1 MRSWRTIVGM
11 PAPLSPYQRRLV
23 IFLSVASFFEGY
35 DFMALSQLLPT
46 LRADLGVSVP
56 GGGRLLAFVNLGTVV
71 SYLLVRHADRLGRR
85 KLLFATIAGYTL
97 CTAAS
102 GLSRT
107 VYDFAIFQFLAR
119 VFLIAEWAVAM
130 VTAAEEFPAE
140 RRGALIGVIQAIG
153 SLGSIACAGL
163 VPFMLRLPTGWR
175 SVYLFSIVPLLLL
188 AVYRRG
194 LRESARFAALA
205 QEKEQGKAPGGGEAP
220 AAPGAQ
226 DLFVIFRTPYRRRV
240 LQLALIW
247 GLCYICTNNAIA
259 FWKEFALNE
268 RGLSQEQAGG
278 ALALGAV
285 VSLPLLFF
293 VGRLLDRA
301 GRRRAAALIL
311 PVCALGVAGAYTLHH
326 PTTLSLA
333 LLVATFGVGSSLPL
347 LNTFTSELFPTALR
361 GTAFAWAN
369 NLLGRISYVLSPI
382 VIAQIADHTGFGPVL
397 LVTCVFPLM
406 ALALILLWLPET
418 AGRELEET
426 SVLA

>member
-1 MRSWRTIVGM
+1 MS
-11 PAPLSPYQRRLV
+11 APLTPYQRRLV

-46 LRADLGVSVP
+46 IRADLGISIP
-56 GGGRLLAFVNLGTVV
+56 GGGRLFAFVNLGTVV

-97 CTAAS
+97 CTAAT

-107 VYDFAIFQFLAR
+107 VYDFALFQFLAR

-153 SLGSIACAGL
+153 SLGSIACAAL
-163 VPFMLRLPTGWR
+163 VPAMLRLPTGWR

-205 QEKEQGKAPGGGEAP
+205 EAQGQAQGQGEAQ
-220 AAPGAQ
+220 GREVQ

-247 GLCYICTNNAIA
+247 GLCYICSNNAIA

-268 RGLSQEQAGG
+268 RGLTQEQAGG
-278 ALALGAV
+278 ALAVGAV

-293 VGRLLDRA
+293 VGRLLDRV
-301 GRRRAAALIL
+301 GRRRAAAVIL
-311 PVCALGVAGAYTLHH
+311 SVCALGVAGAYTLHH

-333 LLVATFGVGSSLPL
+333 LLVATFGVGSTLPL
-347 LNTFTSELFPTALR
+347 LNAFTSELFPTALR

-382 VIAQIADHTGFGPVL
+382 VIAQVADYTGFGPVL
-397 LVTCVFPLM
+397 LVTCLFPLA

-426 SVLA
+426 SVLS

>member
-1 MRSWRTIVGM
+1 MS
-11 PAPLSPYQRRLV
+11 APLTPYQRRLV

-46 LRADLGVSVP
+46 IRADLGISIP
-56 GGGRLLAFVNLGTVV
+56 GGGRLFAFVNLGTVV

-97 CTAAS
+97 CTAAT

-140 RRGALIGVIQAIG
+140 RRGALIGVIQALG

-194 LRESARFAALA
+194 LRESARFAALSRQREDA
-205 QEKEQGKAPGGGEAP
+205 QGEGQPAPLV
-220 AAPGAQ
+220 PGAD

-240 LQLALIW
+240 WQLALIW
-247 GLCYICTNNAIA
+247 GLCYLCANNAIA

-268 RGLSQEQAGG
+268 RRLTQEQAGG
-278 ALALGAV
+278 ALAVGAV

-293 VGRLLDRA
+293 VGRLLDRV
-301 GRRRAAALIL
+301 GRRRAAAVIL

-333 LLVATFGVGSSLPL
+333 LLVATFGVGATLPL
-347 LNTFTSELFPTALR
+347 LNAFTSELFPTPLR

-382 VIAQIADHTGFGPVL
+382 VIAQVADYTGFGPVL
-397 LVTCVFPLM
+397 LITCLFPLV

-426 SVLA
+426 SVLS